1 MIVKK
6 KGLVSGEMRRI
17 VTNLKIKDI
26 EKKLGYSLKRNVY
39 VLGVDTAS
47 TTGLCIIH
55 ANTNTLTLTTDI
67 FKLPAA
73 KKEDEFSDKYV
84 EKLECMLT
92 LIREFKKKIKPPKD
106 AILILENSFLSINPV
121 TFGCLRMLCG
131 IIYAELYDM
140 FEHIHLVFPT
150 HARKVVGFKSQLK
163 KGVKR
168 EEKKK
173 EIINWINEK
182 FGIKETNDNITD
194 SILLALYGTKQ

>member
-1 MIVKK
+1 MI
-6 KGLVSGEMRRI
+6 
-17 VTNLKIKDI
+17 TLKIKDI
-26 EKKLGYSLKRNVY
+26 EKKLGYSLQKNVY

-47 TTGLCIIH
+47 TTGLCILQTDNKILH
-55 ANTNTLTLTTDI
+55 LTFDI

-106 AILILENSFLSINPV
+106 AILILENSFLSVNPV

-140 FEHIHLVFPT
+140 FERIHLVFPT

-163 KGVKR
+163 RGVKR

-173 EIINWINEK
+173 EIIDWINDK
-182 FGIKETNDNITD
+182 FSLKETNDNITD
-194 SILLALYGTKQ
+194 SILLALYGIKD